1 MPSIKAYHDKSISN
15 ESFVLEESAFF
26 SCTLKNCDLF
36 YSGGD
41 FQVIESKLDG
51 CRIHIRGA
59 AKNTQTLFLTL
70 GMLKAPLQLPAQTT
84 PLAKAN

>member
-1 MPSIKAYHDKSISN
+1 MASVKAHRDKNISN

-41 FQVIESKLDG
+41 FQIVESKLDG
-51 CRIHIRGA
+51 CRIHFRGA
-59 AKNTQTLFLTL
+59 ARNTQALFLML
-70 GMLKAPLQLPAQTT
+70 GILKAPLQLPQQVT